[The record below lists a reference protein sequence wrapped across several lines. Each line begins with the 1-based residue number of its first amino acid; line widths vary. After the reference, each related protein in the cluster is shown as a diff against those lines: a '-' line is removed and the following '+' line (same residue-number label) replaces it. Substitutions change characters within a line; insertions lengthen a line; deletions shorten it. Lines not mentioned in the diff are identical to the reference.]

1 MATVRIRLLG
11 TVAVERDGTPVER
24 DAPTE
29 RGVLALLAAHAG
41 EAVPRETLRDEFWE
55 SSARQDPEDFNQLRI
70 ALTRVRKLWLGDDG
84 PTITAAVKRYTLRV
98 DPDAVD
104 LLRFHRLA
112 AAALAG
118 TDLAAYEAAEHAW
131 TGRPFPDLSGR
142 RLDTVR
148 AHAEDRHRA
157 VRLRHAALLR
167 EAGRADEAV
176 EVLGHPDDEL
186 AVPYLEALVAAG
198 RPGEALDAARALLRE
213 REDEPPP
220 ELRALHDELA
230 RRPVATAGTL
240 PGRGDLLRDVL
251 ARLDG
256 AGGLVVVTGPAG
268 SGKSTLLRALLRDA
282 RAGGARTAASAW
294 GEGDAPV
301 APWNEVAADLAVPGV
316 PLRPAELAVRLHE
329 HLVRTGADRLLVALD
344 DAHRADSASLDVLRT
359 LTRRELPRGTVL
371 VVAARSPDVVDRP
384 QWSAALADLA
394 TDGHVPTELGPLPE
408 PAVRS
413 LVRER
418 LAHLDPDDDLVTALA
433 RRCGGHALHLTALL
447 DEVARADSRA
457 AAARAVAAV
466 PTRIRA
472 VLAHQVDRLPGG
484 TRRALEA
491 LAVLHPVDLTA
502 LAAVLEQS
510 PLAVADA
517 LEPARRAGL
526 LADHDDRYVLRHDL
540 DVDGLRAGVPA
551 VRRAHLHAARLT
563 GLAAEADV
571 FVVLRHTLGAAS
583 LLDPADVAAARVAA
597 GVEAYR
603 SRALPEA
610 LALLDAARAA
620 AVGPVRASLL
630 VHRALC
636 LSVLGSAE
644 EAPDDALDDAL
655 DAALAEDDGD
665 SAELAVLAAIGDEP
679 LGVAIDGDVRRLA
692 RLRRLADRA
701 LPPRLRLEL
710 LTGLIR
716 EEGAT
721 GGNPEEPLIEEALG
735 LADVVAA
742 EDPLARARVRA
753 LQARFLVDVAHP
765 ALDRLAVATDAHRL
779 AMETDVPALH
789 LDATELLMSAELA
802 TGNTERAH
810 KLRSELQALAERW
823 FRPRAMWAAIVVE
836 AAMLLAEGDP
846 AADDAAQRAAARGH
860 ELGLSAAPIAAGAHL
875 LMRHLLTNSSFPL
888 GPLAAQASAQAPNT
902 AAWAAAAAFA
912 EVRSGNADTAR
923 EHLAEYRRRA
933 ANPAMWF
940 MRAAHALA
948 AGAACGLGD
957 VETAAGIRAV
967 MPSDPDAAVLVG
979 YGGAVI
985 GPVCLWTG
993 LAAWTCCDS
1002 AAARADLEAA
1012 VAFADRA
1019 GWPPWSAAA
1028 RQALAALDDPAAPLP
1043 FGLPRMRH
1051 AHGGRVRDDVDIDDN
1066 AGLLEVMDD

>member
-1 MATVRIRLLG
+1 MRIRLLG

-41 EAVPRETLRDEFWE
+41 EAVPRETLRDELWE
-55 SSARQDPEDFNQLRI
+55 SSARQDPDDFNQLRI
-70 ALTRVRKLWLGDDG
+70 ALTRVRKQWLGDDG
-84 PTITAAVKRYTLRV
+84 PTITAAARRYTLRI

-112 AAALAG
+112 AAALTG

-131 TGRPFPDLSGR
+131 AGRPFPDLSGR
-142 RLDTVR
+142 RLDAVR

-157 VRLRHAALLR
+157 LRLRHAALLR

-176 EVLGHPDDEL
+176 EVLDHPDDEL
-186 AVPYLEALVAAG
+186 AVPHVEALVAAG
-198 RPGEALDAARALLRE
+198 RPGEALDAARARI
-213 REDEPPP
+213 RDADEPDSD
-220 ELRALHDELA
+220 LQALHDELA

-240 PGRGDLLRDVL
+240 PGREDLLHDVL

-256 AGGLVVVTGPAG
+256 PGGLVVVTGPAG

-301 APWNEVAADLAVPGV
+301 APWNELAADLVVPGV

-329 HLVRTGADRLLVALD
+329 HLVRTGGDRLLVALD

-371 VVAARSPDVVDRP
+371 VVAARVPDVVDRP
-384 QWSAALADLA
+384 HWSAALADLA

-408 PAVRS
+408 PVVRS

-447 DEVARADSRA
+447 DEVARTDSRA

-466 PTRIRA
+466 PTRVRA
-472 VLAHQVDRLPGG
+472 VLAHQVDRLSAG

-502 LAAVLEQS
+502 LAAVLEES

-526 LADHDDRYVLRHDL
+526 LADHDDRYTLRHDL

-551 VRRAHLHAARLT
+551 VRRAHLHAARL
-563 GLAAEADV
+563 ADLPEGADA

-583 LLDPADVAAARVAA
+583 LIDPADVAAARVAA

-610 LALLDAARAA
+610 LALLDAARPA
-620 AVGPVRASLL
+620 AVGPVRAALL

-636 LSVLGSAE
+636 LSVLGSADE
-644 EAPDDALDDAL
+644 VPDDALDDAL
-655 DAALAEDDGD
+655 DAALGEDD
-665 SAELAVLAAIGDEP
+665 ELALLAAMGDEP
-679 LGVAIDGDVRRLA
+679 LGLAIDGDLRRLA
-692 RLRRLADRA
+692 RLRRLAERP

-721 GGNPEEPLIEEALG
+721 GERPAEPAIEEALR

-753 LQARFLVDVAHP
+753 LQARHLVDIAAP
-765 ALDRLAVATDAHRL
+765 ALDRLAIAQDAHRL
-779 AMETDVPALH
+779 AFETDVPALH
-789 LDATELLMSAELA
+789 LDAIELLMSAEL
-802 TGNTERAH
+802 TVGNTERAH
-810 KLRSELQALAERW
+810 KLRAELQALAERW
-823 FRPRAMWAAIVVE
+823 FRPRAMWAALVVE

-846 AADDAAQRAAARGH
+846 AADEAAQRASSRGA
-860 ELGLSAAPIAAGAHL
+860 ELGLSAAPMAAGAHL
-875 LMRHLLTNSSFPL
+875 LMRHLLANSSFPF
-888 GPLAAQASAQAPNT
+888 GPVAAQASARVPNT
-902 AAWAAAAAFA
+902 AVWAAAAAFG
-912 EVRSGNADTAR
+912 EVRAANYDEAR
-923 EHLAEYRRRA
+923 VHLAEYRRRA

-940 MRAAHALA
+940 KRAAFALA

-957 VETAAGIRAV
+957 VEVAAEVRAV

-993 LAAWTCCDS
+993 LAAWTVGYDH
-1002 AAARADLEAA
+1002 AARADLEAA

-1043 FGLPRMRH
+1043 FGLPRR
-1051 AHGGRVRDDVDIDDN
+1051 RSS
-1066 AGLLEVMDD
+1066 